1 MLECAANSAST
12 RTPMPFAARFVMNV
26 RRPLWLVASAMP
38 AASYM
43 RSNSWHMVLAENWV
57 PFWDW
62 NSAGHM
68 ALSFVCFRYR
78 ASSRCSLALTNTRR
92 ALRPLVCCGDRVN
105 SSRTLPSSSVMLAW
119 VSAAI
124 SFARS
129 PARKLNSTSALS
141 RAACLRVEQWA
152 STCLSCLSVSVLA
165 CFICAPQMSGFSAH
179 KAIV

>member
-12 RTPMPFAARFVMNV
+12 RTPMPFAAKFVMKV

-43 RSNSWHMVLAENWV
+43 RSSNWHMVFAENAA
-57 PFWDW
+57 PFCDW
-62 NSAGHM
+62 NRAGHM
-68 ALSFVCFRYR
+68 ALNFVCFRYR
-78 ASSRCSLALTNTRR
+78 ASSRCNRALTNTRR
-92 ALRPLVCCGDRVN
+92 ALRPLVCCGDSVN
-105 SSRTLPSSSVMLAW
+105 SSRTLPSSSVTLAW

-129 PARKLNSTSALS
+129 PARKLKSTIALS

-165 CFICAPQMSGFSAH
+165 CFMCAPAM
-179 KAIV
+179 